1 MKRKSYTVAVTGF
14 GPYREYTYN
23 NASLIRS
30 GLPSIIITSS
40 NNPQNPPIHILKY
53 PHDINCIYSELLSL
67 TPQLWNGQRSVYEPG
82 SKSTKHVELDVM
94 IHIGMHPDDSEEW
107 FLEKRA
113 RRGKYEFAGDDGRCL
128 SKGEAVKGG
137 KEVLSVGFDVE
148 GLAAKVRGKLESDE
162 DPDTKI
168 TISNDA
174 GLYFCEL
181 ISYLSLSILSERHD
195 FGRVIF
201 LHVPKT
207 RTDESVQ
214 KGIKVTKALIEA
226 CVESL
231 PGSYGTMV

>member
-128 SKGEAVKGG
+128 GKGEAVKGG
-137 KEVLSVGFDVE
+137 KEVLSQD
-148 GLAAKVRGKLESDE
+148 K
-162 DPDTKI
+162 DPDIKI
-168 TISNDA
+168 TTSNDA

-181 ISYLSLSILSERHD
+181 ISYLSLSILSERHE

-231 PGSYGTMV
+231 PGSYDTVV